1 MLILGSAGVASF
13 HPAALVGVVLP
24 FLFGFLLGNLDEKM
38 MDFFAPAAKV
48 MIPFFGFALGNSIN
62 FSLILETGLPGI
74 ILGVTV
80 VLVSA
85 LFLIPADIFLAKGN
99 GTAGIAASSTAGSAA
114 ATPMLIAQV
123 APQFEAVA
131 PAATILIAT
140 CVVISAI
147 MVPILTSIWAKK
159 FAHKVDHFRA
169 KKVLQVD
176 CPEVSET

>member
-1 MLILGSAGVASF
+1 M
-13 HPAALVGVVLP
+13 
-24 FLFGFLLGNLDEKM
+24 
-38 MDFFAPAAKV
+38 
-48 MIPFFGFALGNSIN
+48 
-62 FSLILETGLPGI
+62 PGI